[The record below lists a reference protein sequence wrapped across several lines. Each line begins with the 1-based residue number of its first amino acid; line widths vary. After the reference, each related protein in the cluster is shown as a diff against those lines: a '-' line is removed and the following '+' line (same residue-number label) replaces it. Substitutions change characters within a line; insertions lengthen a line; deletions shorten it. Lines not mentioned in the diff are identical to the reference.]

1 MQNGWCGPATVEVVV
16 QGMVRLTVVVV
27 LMASMLGTARAEI
40 GSYLLFDMGTGEV
53 IASHDALAPWYPA
66 SVTKLM
72 TAYVTFEAVRDGRL
86 KMTSPVKIS
95 PQARS
100 QPPSKMGFALGTI
113 ITVET
118 ALRLILTKSAND
130 VSVALAEAVAGTE
143 NRFVE
148 RMNKTA
154 ADLGMVS
161 THYQNPHGLPNRGQV
176 TTARDIAV
184 LMLALQEDFP
194 QFADFF
200 TMSGVKL
207 GSRTI
212 RNYNVLI
219 RRFEGA
225 DGMKTGFICSAG
237 FNIAASATRD
247 GRRLG
252 AVVLGGLTGRERNHR
267 TAELLAKGFDAAE
280 SGGIVALDGFGTE
293 NRLALT
299 PVSGTRADQGTVVA
313 MVPEEEG
320 PGTPVDLRPIVC
332 GNERPVTRYADG
344 VVGSEAAILAQRKA
358 LDAWESTTAKA
369 RLAREVALSAP
380 RELPR
385 SAAADPPSAATPEGM
400 ANPEAVLAA
409 EPAEEASAAAAGD
422 DQILSFA
429 PARALADE
437 ALRPAAWQT
446 SAPKALPL
454 PDPRSTETSQ
464 PPAPS
469 QRSDFAPDDWIPS
482 EALPRSN
489 PFVVA
494 GVPREPL
501 PERPILQPLTYLE
514 PARSI
519 APVAIRVGGADATR
533 PDPLSGTVV
542 GGGPAPKPT
551 PKPERPIAAVFAEE
565 ADPTEVLE
573 HAAAVRESVVEGE

>member
-1 MQNGWCGPATVEVVV
+1 
-16 QGMVRLTVVVV
+16 
-27 LMASMLGTARAEI
+27 
-40 GSYLLFDMGTGEV
+40 
-53 IASHDALAPWYPA
+53 
-66 SVTKLM
+66 KLM

-143 NRFVE
+143 SRFVA
-148 RMNKTA
+148 RMNTTA
-154 ADLGMVS
+154 AALGMVS
-161 THYQNPHGLPNRGQV
+161 THYENPHGLPNRGQV
-176 TTARDIAV
+176 TTARDIGV

-207 GSRTI
+207 GRRTI

-219 RRFEGA
+219 RRFQGA

-252 AVVLGGLTGRERNHR
+252 VVVLGGLTGRERNHR
-267 TAELLAKGFDAAE
+267 TAELLAKGFQAAE
-280 SGGIVALDGFGTE
+280 GGGVVALDGFGTE
-293 NRLALT
+293 DRLALA
-299 PVSGTRADQGTVVA
+299 PVTGTRPDQGTVVA

-344 VVGSEAAILAQRKA
+344 VVGSEAAILSQRNA

-369 RLAREVALSAP
+369 RLARQVALNAPRQVPGTAVADTSAP
-380 RELPR
+380 SSEPL
-385 SAAADPPSAATPEGM
+385 
-400 ANPEAVLAA
+400 ANPEAVLA
-409 EPAEEASAAAAGD
+409 ENPASPAKEASAAAAGD

-446 SAPKALPL
+446 TAPKALPL
-454 PDPRSTETSQ
+454 PDPRTTK
-464 PPAPS
+464 APQS
-469 QRSDFAPDDWIPS
+469 LKPGQRSDFAPEDWIPS
-482 EALPRSN
+482 QALPQTN
-489 PFVVA
+489 PFVTA

-514 PARSI
+514 PARVI
-519 APVAIRVGGADATR
+519 APIAIKVGGADATR

-551 PKPERPIAAVFAEE
+551 PKPEIPIAAVFAEE
-565 ADPTEVLE
+565 ADPTDVLE
-573 HAAAVRESVVEGE
+573 HAAAVRESVEESE